1 MGCDMSKSRQ
11 NRSVQSAVFDMD
23 GVLFDSREM
32 IYQAMEDVLGECD
45 VMGVT
50 REHMAAVT
58 GKPIAE
64 MYRLLAPG
72 LDADE
77 LEAAHLAHHDDNLHL
92 LQGFDDSIPTL
103 EYLAEQGYKLGVFT
117 GFNHLTYDRLDQ
129 FGIRG
134 YFDYIVETSQYSQHK
149 PQPEGLLLCI
159 DKLGATPEKTI
170 YIGDGVSDIY
180 AGKSAGVLSSIGI
193 TTGFGSRDTLEPA
206 GADYIIDSFAELK
219 GIVEELDREHGS

>member
-1 MGCDMSKSRQ
+1 MGCDMSNSRH
-11 NRSVQSAVFDMD
+11 NRSVQAVVFDMD
-23 GVLFDSREM
+23 GVLFDSSEM
-32 IYQAMEDVLGECD
+32 IYRAMEDVLGERD

-58 GKPIAE
+58 GKPITE

-72 LDADE
+72 LDTDE

-92 LQGFDDSIPTL
+92 LKGFDDTMPTL

-129 FGIRG
+129 FEIRG
-134 YFDYIVETSQYSQHK
+134 HFDHVVETSQYKQHK
-149 PQPEGLLLCI
+149 PHPEGLLLCI
-159 DKLGATPEKTI
+159 DRLGVKPEKTI

-206 GADYIIDSFAELK
+206 GADYIIDSLAELR
-219 GIVEELDREHGS
+219 GVIEELDRQNGS